1 MFGRFG
7 KLFGKKE
14 RLLDAAD
21 LGRLKVDVHSHF
33 IDGIDDGARTIEES
47 LTLLAGMRD
56 LGYKKVITTP
66 HVMSDYYRNTTE
78 IITRGRDRIAEAA
91 DKAGIDIEIECAA
104 EYYLDADFMAKIK
117 SKDILSFGKGYVL
130 FELPFLSEPPNVA
143 EIIFE
148 MQLAGYKPVLAH
160 PERYA
165 FWHHQ
170 FEKYQDIAEKGV
182 VLQLNMNSL
191 TGHYSPEVKEMSKRL
206 VDHGLISLL
215 GSDCHHER
223 HIGLM
228 HQARRMPTLHR
239 LLDSGLLL
247 NEKL

>member
-14 RLLDAAD
+14 RLVDAAD

-47 LTLLAGMRD
+47 MTLLAGMRD

-91 DKAGIDIEIECAA
+91 VKAGIDIEIECAA

-117 SKDILSFGKGYVL
+117 SKDILSFGDGYVL

-143 EIIFE
+143 EIVFE

-170 FEKYQDIAEKGV
+170 FEKYQNIAEKGV

-191 TGHYSPEVKEMSKRL
+191 TGHYSPEVKQISKRL
-206 VDHGLISLL
+206 IDQGLISLL

-228 HQARRMPTLHR
+228 EQARRTPTLHR